1 MDPDT
6 IELKN
11 LSKMFAYSQLASEID
26 SCDDRDT
33 LRNIAK
39 SFCKLYYKPI
49 DICRAPAKS
58 FCKLYYKQQE
68 TMQIVGLS
76 NGE

>member
-11 LSKMFAYSQLASEID
+11 LSKSFAYQKIASEID
-26 SCDDRDT
+26 DCSDLET
-33 LRNIAK
+33 IRNI
-39 SFCKLYYKPI
+39 
-49 DICRAPAKS
+49 AKS

-68 TMQIVGLS
+68 TMQMIGIS
-76 NGE
+76 NDN